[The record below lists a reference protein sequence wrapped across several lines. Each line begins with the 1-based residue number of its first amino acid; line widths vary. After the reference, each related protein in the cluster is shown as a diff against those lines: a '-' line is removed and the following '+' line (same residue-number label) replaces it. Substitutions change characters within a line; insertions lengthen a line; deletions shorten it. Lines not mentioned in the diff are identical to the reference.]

1 MSVLDRFRLDDEVA
15 LVTGAAGGI
24 GGAVATAMAE
34 AGAAVALV
42 DVDEEG
48 VSARADAI
56 RDDTGADAI
65 PITADV
71 TEESETERMVA
82 ETVETLG
89 GLDVVF
95 ANAGIA
101 TSGGSAPNFAM
112 AEWDRLMRVNLR
124 GVFLTDKAASAAMQR
139 RGGGRI
145 VNTASVLGIQGTA
158 VPGLTAYAASKGGV
172 VQITRQLAAELGRH
186 DIRVNAMAPGWI
198 QTDMTGGIIP
208 EDDAAGGA
216 IRDRLTE
223 QMAVDRLGQPADLK
237 GTALYLA
244 SDASPYTTGEVVV
257 VDGGMTAFQ

>member
-1 MSVLDRFRLDDEVA
+1 MSILDRFRLDDEVA

-24 GGAVATAMAE
+24 GGAVAEAMAE

-42 DVDEEG
+42 DVDEAG
-48 VSARADAI
+48 VTTRADAL

-65 PITADV
+65 PITANV
-71 TEESETERMVA
+71 IEESETERMVA

-89 GLDVVF
+89 GLDAVF

-101 TSGGSAPNFAM
+101 TSGGSAPNFEM
-112 AEWDRLMRVNLR
+112 DEWDRLMRVNLR
-124 GVFLTDKAASAAMQR
+124 GVFLTNRAASAEMRR

-145 VNTASVLGIQGTA
+145 VNTASVLGFQGTE
-158 VPGLTAYAASKGGV
+158 VPGLSAYAASKGGV

-186 DIRVNAMAPGWI
+186 DVRVNAMAPGWI

-208 EDDAAGGA
+208 EDDGGA
-216 IRDRLTE
+216 AIRNRLIDG
-223 QMAVDRLGQPADLK
+223 MAVDRLGDPADLK